1 MSANHILL
9 IILSLNQIICDTRV
23 QCGEGGEIRFGEAD
37 EEKRSFIKLSC
48 LVTAPGAEIIHR
60 IIIPTKTLLKSEK

>member
-1 MSANHILL
+1 MSANHIFL

-23 QCGEGGEIRFGEAD
+23 QCGEGGEIRFGEEG

-48 LVTAPGAEIIHR
+48 LVTAPGAEII
-60 IIIPTKTLLKSEK
+60 K

>member
-23 QCGEGGEIRFGEAD
+23 QCGEGGEIRFGEEG

-48 LVTAPGAEIIHR
+48 LVTAPGAETI
-60 IIIPTKTLLKSEK
+60 E